1 MGTAHY
7 RQRQVSGLGILSR
20 MTTVLKAKMHK
31 LVERWEDPR
40 ETLEYSYQRQL
51 ELMQQVR
58 RNLAEVAT
66 SRKRLELQVVRLRE
80 TLKRLEDQAREA
92 LKAGREDLA
101 VAALQRKAEIQ
112 QQIEGIERQA
122 AELEEEQKKLE
133 TAEARLRAKVEA
145 FRAQKEVIKA
155 QYSAAEA
162 QVRIGEAAS
171 GLSEE
176 LADVGLAIE
185 RAQQKTEAM
194 RARAA
199 AIDELVA
206 SGVLEDRIDVG
217 GTAVGIEAEL
227 ARLKA
232 SEQVKAD
239 LERLKQEVSRA

>member
-1 MGTAHY
+1 MG
-7 RQRQVSGLGILSR
+7 VLSR
-20 MTTVLKAKMHK
+20 MTAVLKAKMNK

-66 SRKRLELQVVRLRE
+66 SRKRLELQGVKLRE
-80 TLKRLEDQAREA
+80 TLQRLEDQAKEA
-92 LKAGREDLA
+92 LRVGREDLA

-122 AELEEEQKKLE
+122 SELEAEQKKLE
-133 TAEARLRAKVEA
+133 AAEARLRAKVEA
-145 FRAQKEVIKA
+145 FRAHKEVIKA

-185 RAQQKTEAM
+185 RAQQKTEDM
-194 RARAA
+194 KARAA

-206 SGVLEDRIDVG
+206 TGVLEDRTTFTG
-217 GTAVGIEAEL
+217 GTAIEQEL
-227 ARLKA
+227 ARIKA
-232 SEQVKAD
+232 SERVKAD

>member
-1 MGTAHY
+1 MG
-7 RQRQVSGLGILSR
+7 VLSR
-20 MTTVLKAKMHK
+20 MTAVLKAKMNK

-66 SRKRLELQVVRLRE
+66 SRKRLELQGVKLRE
-80 TLKRLEDQAREA
+80 TLQRLEDQAKEA
-92 LKAGREDLA
+92 LRVGREDLA

-122 AELEEEQKKLE
+122 SELEAEQKKLE
-133 TAEARLRAKVEA
+133 AAEARLRAKVEA
-145 FRAQKEVIKA
+145 FRAHKEVIKA

-185 RAQQKTEAM
+185 RAQQKTEDM
-194 RARAA
+194 KARAA

-206 SGVLEDRIDVG
+206 TGVLEDRTAFTG
-217 GTAVGIEAEL
+217 GTAIEQEL
-227 ARLKA
+227 AKIKA
-232 SEQVKAD
+232 SERVKAD

>member
-1 MGTAHY
+1 MG
-7 RQRQVSGLGILSR
+7 VLSR
-20 MTTVLKAKMHK
+20 MTTVLKAKMNK

-51 ELMQQVR
+51 ELLQRVR

-66 SRKRLELQVVRLRE
+66 SRKRLELQVVRLKE
-80 TLKRLEDQAREA
+80 LAQRLEGQAKEA
-92 LKAGREDLA
+92 LAAGREDLA

-112 QQIEGIERQA
+112 QQVEGIERQA
-122 AELEEEQKKLE
+122 GELESEQKKLE
-133 TAEARLRAKVEA
+133 AAEARLRAKVES

-206 SGVLEDRIDVG
+206 SGVLEDRIATG
-217 GTAVGIEAEL
+217 GAGVGIEAEL

-239 LERLKQEVSRA
+239 LERLKREVGRA

>member
-1 MGTAHY
+1 MG
-7 RQRQVSGLGILSR
+7 VLSR
-20 MTTVLKAKMHK
+20 MTTVLKAKMNK

-51 ELMQQVR
+51 ELLQKVR

-80 TLKRLEDQAREA
+80 TAQRLEAQAREA
-92 LKAGREDLA
+92 LSAGREDLA
-101 VAALQRKAEIQ
+101 VAALQRKAELLQ
-112 QQIEGIERQA
+112 QVEGIERQA
-122 AELEEEQKKLE
+122 GELEAEQKKLE

-176 LADVGLAIE
+176 LADVGLAVE
-185 RAQQKTEAM
+185 RAQQKTESM

-206 SGVLEDRIDVG
+206 SGALDDRTAIG
-217 GTAVGIEAEL
+217 GTGTGIEAEL

-239 LERLKQEVSRA
+239 LERLKQEVGRG

>member
-1 MGTAHY
+1 MG
-7 RQRQVSGLGILSR
+7 VLSR
-20 MTTVLKAKMHK
+20 MTTVLKAKMNK

-80 TLKRLEDQAREA
+80 TLQRLEDQAKQA

-122 AELEEEQKKLE
+122 GELEAEQKKLE

-185 RAQQKTEAM
+185 RAHQKTESM

-206 SGVLEDRIDVG
+206 SGALEDRVGVG
-217 GTAVGIEAEL
+217 GTGVGIEAEL
-227 ARLKA
+227 AKLKA

-239 LERLKQEVSRA
+239 LERLKQEVGRG